1 MATNDESV
9 NVLCPCCQTTLVLDR
24 ATLSVLYTTEPRVKA
39 GGASFEQSLQEMKAK
54 EQQKGSR
61 FQQAIAEEK
70 QRKALL
76 GKKFQELRKHAD
88 AHPDERPARPFDF
101 E

>member
-1 MATNDESV
+1 MATHDEAAKV
-9 NVLCPCCQTTLVLDR
+9 VCPCCQTTLVLDR
-24 ATLSVLYTTEPRVKA
+24 ATLNILYTTEPRDKPS
-39 GGASFEQSLQEMKAK
+39 GTSFEQSLQEMRAK

-61 FQQAIAEEK
+61 FQQAMAEEK

>member
-1 MATNDESV
+1 MATNDEPAKI
-9 NVLCPCCQTTLVLDR
+9 LCPCCQTTLVVDR
-24 ATLSVLYTTEPRVKA
+24 TTLGILYVTEPRVKA
-39 GGASFEQSLQEMKAK
+39 GGASFEQSLQDLKAK
-54 EQQKGSR
+54 EKQTSSR
-61 FQQAIAEEK
+61 FQQAIEEEK

-88 AHPDERPARPFDF
+88 ANPDERPARPFDF